1 MYIYV
6 MRGFYVSMS
15 LLNPSHFLFFAY
27 SLSLYIYSENLYTP
41 SSLKLKQVPACLGLR
56 KEEVRGYLTLK
67 LPLGVTMESPI
78 SFLFISLYRLRT
90 GISVFNLLS
99 NAL

>member
-1 MYIYV
+1 MALIKGTHLILVPYFCKFIMYIYV

-41 SSLKLKQVPACLGLR
+41 SSLKLKQVPACLGLTN
-56 KEEVRGYLTLK
+56 EAVTGYLILK
-67 LPLGVTMESPI
+67 LPLV
-78 SFLFISLYRLRT
+78 
-90 GISVFNLLS
+90 
-99 NAL
+99 